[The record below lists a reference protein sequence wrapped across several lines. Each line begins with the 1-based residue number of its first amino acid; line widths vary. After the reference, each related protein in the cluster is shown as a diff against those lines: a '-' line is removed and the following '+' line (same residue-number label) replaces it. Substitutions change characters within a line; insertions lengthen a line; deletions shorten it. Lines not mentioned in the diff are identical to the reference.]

1 MRNFLIQPPQ
11 LIRSFYRNFLWR
23 MNPDEKVVYLTFDD
37 GPVPGP
43 TEFVLEQ
50 LKKYNAKATFFCI
63 GDNVKKHKD
72 IFYMIQGVG
81 HSVGNHSFHH
91 FNGWKTETESYVN
104 DVQKAREVIDSQLFR
119 PPYGK
124 IKLAQSRLLLKDYK
138 IVMWDVLSYDF
149 DTSVTPEKCYQNV
162 IQNVRPGSIIVFHDS
177 EKAFPNLKEVLPR
190 CLEFLVK
197 NGYRMEKL

>member
-1 MRNFLIQPPQ
+1 MRNFLVQPPK
-11 LIRSFYRNFLWR
+11 LIRACYRNFLWR

-43 TEFVLEQ
+43 TEFVLDQ

-63 GDNVKKHKD
+63 GDNVKKHQD
-72 IFYMIQGVG
+72 IFFKIQGVG

-91 FNGWKTETESYVN
+91 FNGWKTDTESYVD
-104 DVQKAREVIDSQLFR
+104 DVRKAGAVIDSHLFR

-124 IKLAQSRLLLKDYK
+124 IKRSQSRLLLKDFK

-149 DTSVTPEKCYQNV
+149 DVTVSPEQCYQNV
-162 IQNVRPGSIIVFHDS
+162 VRNVRPGSIIVFHDS
-177 EKAFPNLKEVLPR
+177 EKAFSNLKEVLPR